1 MSNPAWVMALA
12 AAQHLLHA
20 VLNADRRTEA
30 AFAPL
35 NGRSIEARLSSSP
48 LAVRLCF
55 EGGLAYLEPAGADA
69 DVTVEGELGALIQLA
84 RDTAAGKSAMV
95 MDGVRV
101 EGSVGVLKALSDAFA
116 QIDIDVEHELSVK
129 FGDPAAAAMTSTL
142 KAIAAPLLGFV
153 SNGRAQ
159 VRDYVKHEQTRV
171 LTRAELDAFSDQ
183 TRALRNRLDRLER
196 AIRSKETR

>member
-20 VLNADRRTEA
+20 VLNADRKTGA

-35 NGRSIEARLSSSP
+35 NGRSIEARLTNSP

-142 KAIAAPLLGFV
+142 KAIVAPLLGFA